1 MPFSKLTKPISL
13 RYIDFTLAFLWDEKI
28 TGTLTELVFLCSIHQ
43 EMEELSEH
51 IAFLIYWVRFYRPQ
65 K

>member
-13 RYIDFTLAFLWDEKI
+13 RYIDFTLAFLWNEKV
-28 TGTLTELVFLCSIHQ
+28 TRTLTGLVFLNCIYN

>member
-1 MPFSKLTKPISL
+1 MPFNKLTKPISL
-13 RYIDFTLAFLWDEKI
+13 RYIDFTLAFLWNEKV
-28 TGTLTELVFLCSIHQ
+28 TRTLTGLVFLNCICN